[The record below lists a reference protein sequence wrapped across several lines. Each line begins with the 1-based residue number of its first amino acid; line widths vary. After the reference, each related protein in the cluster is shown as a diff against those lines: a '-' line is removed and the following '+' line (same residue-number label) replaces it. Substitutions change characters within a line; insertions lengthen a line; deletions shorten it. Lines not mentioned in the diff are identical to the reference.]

1 MTLTDRNSSNKQ
13 HEGRITITHHNTL
26 DMGGSSEE
34 TVEYFSFGLTY
45 YDRKIFLF
53 LRVIINHK
61 FLRVTF
67 FCCCGYP
74 MLIFPTDLQKS
85 SIFNMREGKQSL

>member
-67 FCCCGYP
+67 ICCCGYP

>member
-1 MTLTDRNSSNKQ
+1 MTLTDSNSSNKQ

-45 YDRKIFLF
+45 YDRKIFL
-53 LRVIINHK
+53 
-61 FLRVTF
+61 
-67 FCCCGYP
+67 
-74 MLIFPTDLQKS
+74 
-85 SIFNMREGKQSL
+85 QSL